1 MSCPFQMRLEGGDLT
16 SKKKLP
22 KAIAKHPVWTP
33 TMSDKSK
40 LIGCLDD
47 TIYRTYTEME
57 NIKKIV
63 TQMRTGFKNIMEA
76 KWVALHD
83 LEPGK
88 IFEVDLASEQPT
100 KDVRPITDADKIQ
113 LLQEWFKEWL
123 G

>member
-1 MSCPFQMRLEGGDLT
+1 MT
-16 SKKKLP
+16 AKKK
-22 KAIAKHPVWTP
+22 IIRIPVSNPAAT
-33 TMSDKSK
+33 DKSK

-47 TIYRTYTEME
+47 TVYRTYTEME
-57 NIKKIV
+57 TIKKIV

-123 G
+123 L